1 MQNMPTVN
9 PKLAIHPLRKT
20 LTQEDWK
27 RIHTAMETE
36 DVSAVTDD
44 ELAAVE
50 DVLYDAIV
58 AKLQT
63 HEGITILQ

>member
-1 MQNMPTVN
+1 MQTVD
-9 PKLAIHPLRKT
+9 PKQVIHPLRKT
-20 LTQEDWK
+20 LTPADWT

-44 ELAAVE
+44 ELDAVN

-58 AKLQT
+58 AKMQT
-63 HEGITILQ
+63 HEGITTIQ

>member
-1 MQNMPTVN
+1 MPAVD
-9 PKLAIHPLRKT
+9 PKQAIHPLRKT

-36 DVSAVTDD
+36 DVSAVSDA
-44 ELAAVE
+44 ELDAVN

-58 AKLQT
+58 AKMQT
-63 HEGITILQ
+63 HEGITTLQ